1 MNGEPLICHAEQLEI
16 GAGLGAGH
24 GHCVVRHLWL
34 AAAAL
39 RIPAPWQFVSIASC
53 SPEVHGSDSVILA
66 KAGITLIRP
75 LFMDLRG
82 SKHVEVLQKQTR
94 GPR

>member
-1 MNGEPLICHAEQLEI
+1 MNGEPLICHAEQLET
-16 GAGLGAGH
+16 GGGFGAGH
-24 GHCVVRHLWL
+24 GHRVVRRLWL
-34 AAAAL
+34 LAAAL

-53 SPEVHGSDSVILA
+53 PTEVHGSDSVIPA

-82 SKHVEVLQKQTR
+82 SKHVEMLQKQIR